1 MTGTHQRH
9 LTRKNQTI
17 KSCWELYRLFVCFF
31 LVSFILGNLCP
42 VAAERTETIIQKR
55 QKEGRGGGG
64 RVDSSPLKHL
74 KSERV
79 EIWMRTPSSNA
90 TTTVI

>member
-17 KSCWELYRLFVCFF
+17 KSCWELYRLFVVFF
-31 LVSFILGNLCP
+31 GVFYFRQS
-42 VAAERTETIIQKR
+42 AERTETIIQKR

-64 RVDSSPLKHL
+64 GELIAVP
-74 KSERV
+74 
-79 EIWMRTPSSNA
+79 
-90 TTTVI
+90 